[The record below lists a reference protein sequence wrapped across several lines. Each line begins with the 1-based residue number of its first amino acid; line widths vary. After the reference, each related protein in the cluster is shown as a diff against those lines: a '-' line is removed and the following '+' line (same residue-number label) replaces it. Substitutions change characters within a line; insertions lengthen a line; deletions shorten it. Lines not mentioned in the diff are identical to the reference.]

1 MEEKF
6 RSSNGIDLT
15 NVLDCKDDIKDIP
28 RISMFSSQDKKSQSQ
43 IITFKTIQ
51 SFITIWGKNII
62 INLRQYFWRWSFEW
76 KYKFIHD

>member
-51 SFITIWGKNII
+51 SFITI
-62 INLRQYFWRWSFEW
+62 
-76 KYKFIHD
+76 